1 MEFIRYDLATEEGWC
16 EFQRQQEAGA
26 ITSTRIPS
34 MMYFDAGGKLVE
46 TTDGL
51 QNEAVLQEKLDKL
64 LAPGQ

>member
-1 MEFIRYDLATEEGWC
+1 
-16 EFQRQQEAGA
+16 
-26 ITSTRIPS
+26 